1 VANPD
6 HEVLESREIFRGRV
20 LDLRVDTVRFGNGRA
35 STLEIVRHPGAVAV
49 VPLTGDGD
57 VVLVRQY
64 RYATGEWL
72 LEVPAGK
79 LDPGETP
86 EACARRELEEETGLA
101 AGILDALGSVWT
113 TPGFTNEKIRIFLAR
128 DLAPSRQRLEDDEV
142 LTLERLPLA
151 RAVEHA
157 LAGAI
162 EDSKS
167 VCALARAAARLG
179 LLGIR

>member
-1 VANPD
+1 MANPD
-6 HEVLESREIFRGRV
+6 YELIETREIFRGRV
-20 LDLRVDTVRFGNGRA
+20 LGLRVDTVRLGNGRT

-49 VPLTGDGD
+49 VALTGDGE

-79 LDPGETP
+79 LDPGEDP
-86 EACARRELEEETGLA
+86 ESCARRELEEETGLV
-101 AGILDALGSVWT
+101 AGSLDQLGSVWT
-113 TPGFTNEKIRIFLAR
+113 TPGFTNEKIWIFLAR

-142 LTLERLPLA
+142 LTLERMPLA
-151 RAVEHA
+151 RAVESA
-157 LAGAI
+157 LLGAI

-167 VCALARAAARLG
+167 VCSLARAAARLG
-179 LLGIR
+179 MLEIR